1 VRARALIAAASLLLA
16 GCAAPEPSPTPT
28 TASPVAEC
36 PPGDELSAELLAMLE
51 RDQAGRSGGQDLE
64 GDPART
70 ERLRD
75 ILDGCGWPT
84 FSLVGEEAEDAAWT
98 IAQHSDHD
106 VGFQRR
112 ALELLADAVAAGDAS
127 PGNLAY
133 LTDRVAVNSGEP
145 QTYATQVA
153 CINGLPEVAGG
164 LIDEPGVDARRAE
177 VGLAPLADYFAEL
190 AEVCASEG

>member
-1 VRARALIAAASLLLA
+1 MRALAVVAAASLLLA
-16 GCAAPEPSPTPT
+16 GCAAPGPTPTPT

-51 RDQAGRSGGQDLE
+51 RDQAGRTGGEDLE

-70 ERLRD
+70 ERLREIID
-75 ILDGCGWPT
+75 ACGWPT
-84 FSLVGEEAEDAAWT
+84 TSLVGEEAEDAAWA

-106 VGFQRR
+106 VDFQRQ
-112 ALELLADAVAAGDAS
+112 ALELLADAVAADDAS

-133 LTDRVAVNSGEP
+133 LTDRVAVNSGER
-145 QTYATQVA
+145 QTYATQIA
-153 CINGLPEVAGG
+153 CVDGLPEVAGG
-164 LIDEPGVDARRAE
+164 LLDEAGVDARRAE
-177 VGLAPLADYFAEL
+177 VGLAPLADYLAEF

>member
-1 VRARALIAAASLLLA
+1 MRALVTIAAASLLLS
-16 GCAAPEPSPTPT
+16 GCATPAATPTST

-36 PPGDELSAELLAMLE
+36 PPGDDLATQLLEMLE
-51 RDQAGRSGGQDLE
+51 RDQAGRTGGQDLE
-64 GDPART
+64 GYPART
-70 ERLRD
+70 ERLRE

-84 FSLVGEEAEDAAWT
+84 YSRVGEEAEDAAWA

-106 VGFQRR
+106 VDFQRR
-112 ALELLADAVAAGDAS
+112 ALELLAAAVADDDAS

-153 CINGLPEVAGG
+153 CLDGSAEVAGG
-164 LIDEPGVDARRAE
+164 LIDEAGVDARRAE
-177 VGLAPLADYFAEL
+177 VGLAPLADYLAEF
-190 AEVCASEG
+190 AEVCADEG

>member
-1 VRARALIAAASLLLA
+1 VRALAVIAAASLLLA
-16 GCAAPEPSPTPT
+16 GCAAPAPSPTPT

-36 PPGDELSAELLAMLE
+36 PPGDELAAELLAMLE
-51 RDQAGRSGGQDLE
+51 RDQAGRTGGQDLE

-70 ERLRD
+70 ERLREV
-75 ILDGCGWPT
+75 LDACGWPT
-84 FSLVGEEAEDAAWT
+84 YSLVGEEAEDAAWA

-106 VGFQRR
+106 VEFQRR
-112 ALELLADAVAAGDAS
+112 ALELLTDAVAADDAS

-145 QTYATQVA
+145 QTYATQIA
-153 CINGLPEVAGG
+153 CVEGLPQVAGG
-164 LIDEPGVDARRAE
+164 LVNDAGVDARRAE
-177 VGLAPLADYFAEL
+177 VGLPPLADYLAEF